1 MDHNHKHH
9 HVNSKS
15 NDVKKRSI
23 HRIRIIQ
30 GHLKKIEKM
39 LEDDEYCLDIVHQ
52 SRAVQSALKK
62 LDLLI
67 IENHLNTC
75 VIDQIK
81 SGEEDRT
88 TDELLKLFE
97 YK

>member
-1 MDHNHKHH
+1 MQNHSHKHDA
-9 HVNSKS
+9 
-15 NDVKKRSI
+15 DVKKRAI
-23 HRIRIIQ
+23 HRARIIQ

-39 LEDDEYCLDIVHQ
+39 LHDDEYCLDIVHQ

-67 IENHLNTC
+67 IEDHLNSC
-75 VIDQIK
+75 VIDQVK
-81 SGEEDRT
+81 NGEEDRT
-88 TDELLKLFE
+88 TQELLKLFE